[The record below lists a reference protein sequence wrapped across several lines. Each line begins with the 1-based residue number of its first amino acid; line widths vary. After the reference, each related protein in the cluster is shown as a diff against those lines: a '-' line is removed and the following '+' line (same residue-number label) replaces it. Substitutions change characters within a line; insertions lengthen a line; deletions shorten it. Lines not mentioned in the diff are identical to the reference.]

1 MNVVAMNNKLDNFY
15 LQKKKKEKE
24 NNMKK
29 KGGNCIVY
37 ISLNVVKNMNIL
49 IGSIILLLCQ
59 KLLL

>member
-1 MNVVAMNNKLDNFY
+1 MNVVAMNNKLENFY
-15 LQKKKKEKE
+15 LQKKKEKE
-24 NNMKK
+24 NNIKK